1 MLELFDVAIAFAALM
16 LAVSLIIMSATQ
28 AVSSLLALRGA
39 RLRRGLE
46 ELIGQTVPSLK
57 TRAADLSQRIL
68 AHPLISDTSTVL
80 GGRWRYATTV
90 KREEL
95 LAVLDAVLKE
105 ESIREPAADELERLE
120 AWFESFMTRVSQW
133 YVMNARW
140 ITVAFAIVVTFG
152 LHLDSVAV
160 LKQLSE
166 ESETRT
172 KVAAMAD
179 SLLDQAPESIANVE
193 SRYVDALKE
202 VIRGNLGKFRDGTTE
217 NSAPKVST
225 RSQAADWIRAKTKD
239 AADAPALVSVFNE
252 VADAKLSE
260 TIDKSIDR
268 AKTLGASL
276 ASTGITLSAAGHTW
290 HDWFALTSPHFW
302 GMVASV
308 LFLSLGAP
316 FWFNVL
322 KNLTSLKSAVARK
335 DVEAKDK
342 PPQSATGE
350 MTMLESAGGA
360 GRRTRPSPTSL
371 PALPPRT
378 QKPPAR

>member
-57 TRAADLSQRIL
+57 TRAAHLSQRIL
-68 AHPLISDTSTVL
+68 AHPLISDASTGL
-80 GGRWRYATTV
+80 GGRWRYATTI

-105 ESIREPAADELERLE
+105 EGIREPAADELERLE

-133 YVMNARW
+133 YVMNTRW
-140 ITVAFAIVVTFG
+140 ITVTFAVALTFG
-152 LHLDSVAV
+152 LHFDSVAV

-172 KVAAMAD
+172 KLVAMAD
-179 SLLDQAPESIANVE
+179 SLLDQAPESIASVE
-193 SRYVDALKE
+193 SHYVDALKE
-202 VIRGNLGKFRDGTTE
+202 VIRGNLAKFKDGTTE
-217 NSAPKVST
+217 NSAPKVGS
-225 RSQAADWIRAKTKD
+225 RSQAADWIRANVKE
-239 AADAPALVSVFNE
+239 AADAPALVSTFNE
-252 VADAKLSE
+252 AAEAKLSE
-260 TIDKSIDR
+260 ALDKSIDR

-276 ASTGITLSAAGHTW
+276 ASSGITLSPAGHTW
-290 HDWFALTSPHFW
+290 KDWFAITSRHFW

-308 LFLSLGAP
+308 LLLSLGAP

-322 KNLTSLKSAVARK
+322 KNMTSLKSAVARK
-335 DVEAKDK
+335 EEEARDK

-350 MTMLESAGGA
+350 MPMFESAAGA
-360 GRRTRPSPTSL
+360 ERRTRRSPTSL
-371 PALPPRT
+371 PVLPPRA
-378 QKPPAR
+378 QKPPPQ